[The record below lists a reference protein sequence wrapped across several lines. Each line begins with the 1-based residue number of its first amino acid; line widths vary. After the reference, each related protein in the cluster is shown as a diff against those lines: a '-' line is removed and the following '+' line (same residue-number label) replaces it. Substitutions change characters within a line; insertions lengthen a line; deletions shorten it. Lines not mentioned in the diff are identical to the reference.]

1 MIVWFN
7 CKISD
12 IRLTPQPRYHL
23 RTDDRLDV
31 AKYSL
36 ASFRPLDEVTSKWIF
51 NFELADGCAGKEE
64 EFGAWIRENFPEDKT
79 VINWYR
85 CNNYEQW
92 QEIADLINAE
102 SDNLIFPAGN
112 EDHIFMDSD
121 IELFKEGLDLVANDP
136 DPNAVLFTS
145 HFPETMRASYYYNS
159 EGITKNGHF
168 TWYSMG
174 NNDALRV
181 MKKDFFNY
189 YVQVIQN
196 NKNTFYRTEDWNSVG
211 LPTCKMYCPTKEQ
224 FRHYDGYGHVKIGAD
239 VCPPLEIPSGFFEKL
254 MTVKYGYDQ
263 REEGCVNINPEME
276 SFFAEDGAGTDY
288 KFSLEDMPA
297 FWQGHVKEIQISPDA
312 DQERLMEARDAQ
324 LLKMLRVHADWH
336 HVGVTF
342 DETNYPTVDR
352 VNCWTKAVD
361 FTDD

>member
-36 ASFRPLDEVTSKWIF
+36 ASFRPLDKVTSKWIF
-51 NFELADGCAGKEE
+51 NFELADGCAGREE

-121 IELFKEGLDLVANDP
+121 IELFKEGLELVANDP
-136 DPNAVLFTS
+136 DTNAVLFTS
-145 HFPETMRASYYYNS
+145 HFPETMRASYYYNP
-159 EGITKNGHF
+159 EGITDNGHYA
-168 TWYSMG
+168 WYSMG

-189 YVQVIQN
+189 YVEVM
-196 NKNTFYRTEDWNSVG
+196 KNRNMTFYRTEDWNSVG

-224 FRHYDGYGHVKIGAD
+224 FRHYDGYGHVQIGAD
-239 VCPPLEIPSGFFEKL
+239 VCPPLEIPSGFFEKS
-254 MTVKYGYDQ
+254 MIVKYGYDQ
-263 REEGCVNINPEME
+263 RQEGCVNINP
-276 SFFAEDGAGTDY
+276 
-288 KFSLEDMPA
+288 
-297 FWQGHVKEIQISPDA
+297 
-312 DQERLMEARDAQ
+312 
-324 LLKMLRVHADWH
+324 
-336 HVGVTF
+336 
-342 DETNYPTVDR
+342 
-352 VNCWTKAVD
+352 
-361 FTDD
+361 